1 MTDEIIIGGNYKYSR
16 GDIVTVIGTAVDY
29 ETFDT
34 LVIFTSGDHAFTLA
48 MKKDKF
54 LQSFEYVGKYEEA
67 TIQVTVE
74 KEEPVF
80 DVTNGKDSSGHI
92 VPIVKRISE

>member
-1 MTDEIIIGGNYKYSR
+1 MTDDIIIGNYKYSR

-34 LVIFTSGDHAFTLA
+34 LVIFTTGNHAFTLA

-54 LQSFEYVGKYEEA
+54 LQSFEYVRESAEEA
-67 TIQVTVE
+67 
-74 KEEPVF
+74 
-80 DVTNGKDSSGHI
+80 DAL
-92 VPIVKRISE
+92 